1 MITTRFAATA
11 ISAMAASSVALST
24 APVGLCG
31 ELMISARVR
40 GVTARRS
47 ASASRAKP
55 RPSGTSGTVT
65 RWAPAAMAS
74 VAPTVTSTS
83 VSGS

>member
-65 RWAPAAMAS
+65 RWAPAIA
-74 VAPTVTSTS
+74 TT
-83 VSGS
+83 GE